1 MPWQDRLREA
11 AYTSPSGTRFPF
23 IYEDIRFNVDKKT
36 TAFEFPDAEGTYV
49 QDLGN
54 TGRRYPFRVIFSGPD
69 YDLQATKFSKALAER
84 GIGKL
89 ETPLYGVIDVVPFG
103 SITRRDALKSAGNQA
118 IFEVTFW
125 ETIGLIYPSA
135 QKDPASSVQS
145 SVSEYNIAAS
155 EEFEV
160 ALVLEGAVDETREK
174 SIYQRLLDEAN
185 DVLGPIADVQ
195 QSTRDQ
201 FNGIV
206 DSINEG
212 IDILIGQ
219 PLTLAF
225 QTSLALQAPAR
236 AAVDIGARLDAYLNL
251 AQSIFSGDA
260 AVVDFTAPQGSNDF
274 HTNDLFGLGYVASSC
289 IAVINTQFTTKTEA
303 IESADRILEL
313 FEEAV
318 DWRDSNFQS
327 LDQIDTGQM
336 YQQLQEAVAIA
347 AGFLVEISFDLRQEH
362 TITLDRPRAIV
373 DLVAEL
379 YDGALDENMD
389 FFISSNDLTGDE
401 ILELPRGKR
410 IVFYA

>member
-69 YDLQATKFSKALAER
+69 YDLQATKFSAALAEH

-89 ETPLYGVIDVVPFG
+89 ETPVYGVIDVVPFG

-118 IFEVTFW
+118 IFEITFW

-145 SVSEYNIAAS
+145 SVSEYNTAIS
-155 EEFEV
+155 EEFET
-160 ALVLEGAVDETREK
+160 ALVLDGAVDETREK
-174 SIYQRLLDEAN
+174 SIYQRLLGKAS

-195 QSTRDQ
+195 QNTRDQ

-212 IDILIGQ
+212 IDILVGQ

-236 AAVDIGARLDAYLNL
+236 AAADIGARLDAYRNL

-274 HTNDLFGLGYVASSC
+274 HTNDLFGSGYVASSC

-303 IESADRILEL
+303 LESADRILGL
-313 FEEAV
+313 FDEAV
-318 DWRDSNFQS
+318 AWRDSNFQG

-336 YQQLQEAVAIA
+336 YQQLQEVVAIA

-362 TITLDRPRAIV
+362 TITLDKPRAIV

-379 YDGALDENMD
+379 YDGALDENLD
-389 FFISSNDLTGDE
+389 FFIASNELTGDE
-401 ILELPRGKR
+401 ILELPRGR
-410 IVFYA
+410 TVVFYA